1 MPRYA
6 FKIEYHGA
14 PFCGWQRQADQ
25 LSVQEALE
33 TALRKLAPGLQEVA
47 GAGRTDTGVHA
58 IGQVAHCDLATRWD
72 PFRLSEALNFHLKPK
87 PVSITACTEVAAD
100 WHARFS
106 AIGRKY
112 VFKLLSRRAPAV
124 HKDRKR
130 YLVHILHAQVPY
142 LYLCPPACC
151 VQIRYL
157 APLRYTN

>member
-25 LSVQEALE
+25 PSVQEVLE

-58 IGQVAHCDLATRWD
+58 IGQVAHCDLSTRWD
-72 PFRLSEALNFHLKPK
+72 PFRLSEALNFHLKPQ
-87 PVSITACTEVAAD
+87 PVSITACAEVAAD

-112 VFKLLSRRAPAV
+112 VSSFSRGARPPCIMQDWCGKYARICTYSPC
-124 HKDRKR
+124 KR
-130 YLVHILHAQVPY
+130 PRSI
-142 LYLCPPACC
+142 
-151 VQIRYL
+151 
-157 APLRYTN
+157 